1 MKKKSLGIQ
10 EIKYGE
16 VHCFCPLKFENDKS
30 FEVLCDSILHSKV
43 FFSDEYQN
51 KIRDSLGFSSAQTV
65 KAMNEMEEGQDV
77 KVSMQDFEKYSSM
90 DSAPLD
96 INKDDIRLEVDFTES
111 SIKTYLISMELE
123 ELVCQEKRLIY
134 EQGLFSRIYGPR
146 FVTYQNRFILHPLRV
161 ELSNGRNTWLN
172 ATLYI
177 FANGMG
183 ILKLWFPIIN
193 MGTDALKES
202 NLDALILKIDNRLG
216 TEEIVSDLKLSNV
229 AAVYINLLMKDIGAE
244 IRLYGGEINYI
255 SLINYDGIPRRINTA
270 ANEVLEDLYRIVA
283 SPVPERKNIS
293 YIRKAQGYIKDNSW
307 GDQDINYVAKIT
319 GGCLAYIDQSVLDI
333 AYEEYKAKQGCTDL
347 DERDY
352 FEIHQDIASD
362 IFCNVELAL
371 LIIMLKKMNDCNC
384 YYEKINELGNL
395 DKIQIEYNKNV
406 IFINELQEECFGS
419 VSEQIEFLERAM
431 HYYLKPEIM
440 KEKLLAIDNI
450 LRIERE
456 KKEGKFQSFITIGG
470 FLISLIFGFPAIY
483 DTITII
489 RKLLFFIPADVPYLT
504 VESVSALV
512 WIVFNGVLF
521 LMLYRRYR

>member
-1 MKKKSLGIQ
+1 MSKKSLGIQ

-16 VHCFCPLKFENDKS
+16 VHCFHPLKFENDKS
-30 FEVLCDSILHSKV
+30 FETLCDSILHSKV

-51 KIRDSLGFSSAQTV
+51 KIRDSLGVSSAQTV
-65 KAMNEMEEGQDV
+65 KAMNEMKEGQDV
-77 KVSMQDFEKYSSM
+77 KFSMQDYEKYSSM

-96 INKDDIRLEVDFTES
+96 INNDNIRLEIDFTES
-111 SIKTYLISMELE
+111 SIKAYLIPTELE
-123 ELVCQEKRLIY
+123 ELECQKKRLIY
-134 EQGLFSRIYGPR
+134 EQELFSRIYGSR
-146 FVTYQNRFILHPLRV
+146 FVTYQDRFILHPLKV

-193 MGTDALKES
+193 METDALKQN
-202 NLDALILKIDNRLG
+202 NLDALISKIDNLLG
-216 TEEIVSDLKLSNV
+216 TEEIVSDLKLSDV
-229 AAVYINLLMKDIGAE
+229 VDVYINPLMKDIGAE
-244 IRLYGGEINYI
+244 IRLYGGAINYI
-255 SLINYDGIPRRINTA
+255 SLINYDGIPRQVNAA

-319 GGCLAYIDQSVLDI
+319 GGCLAYIDQSLLDI
-333 AYEEYKAKQGCTDL
+333 TYEEYKTKQGNADL
-347 DERDY
+347 DESDY
-352 FEIHQDIASD
+352 FQIHQEIASD

-431 HYYLKPEIM
+431 RYYLKPEIM
-440 KEKLLAIDNI
+440 KEKLSAIDHI

-456 KKEGKFQSFITIGG
+456 KKEGKFQDFVTIGG
-470 FLISLIFGFPAIY
+470 FLISLLFGFPAIY
-483 DTITII
+483 DTIIII
-489 RKLLFFIPADVPYLT
+489 RKLLFFIPADVPFLT
-504 VESVSALV
+504 LESVSALV
-512 WIVFNGVLF
+512 WIVFNVVLF
-521 LMLYRRYR
+521 LMLYGRYR

>member
-202 NLDALILKIDNRLG
+202 NLFFLCCIED
-216 TEEIVSDLKLSNV
+216 IV
-229 AAVYINLLMKDIGAE
+229 
-244 IRLYGGEINYI
+244 
-255 SLINYDGIPRRINTA
+255 
-270 ANEVLEDLYRIVA
+270 
-283 SPVPERKNIS
+283 
-293 YIRKAQGYIKDNSW
+293 
-307 GDQDINYVAKIT
+307 
-319 GGCLAYIDQSVLDI
+319 
-333 AYEEYKAKQGCTDL
+333 
-347 DERDY
+347 DY
-352 FEIHQDIASD
+352 AMQ
-362 IFCNVELAL
+362 CNVEPQ
-371 LIIMLKKMNDCNC
+371 KRRR
-384 YYEKINELGNL
+384 
-395 DKIQIEYNKNV
+395 
-406 IFINELQEECFGS
+406 
-419 VSEQIEFLERAM
+419 VS
-431 HYYLKPEIM
+431 
-440 KEKLLAIDNI
+440 D
-450 LRIERE
+450 
-456 KKEGKFQSFITIGG
+456 
-470 FLISLIFGFPAIY
+470 
-483 DTITII
+483 
-489 RKLLFFIPADVPYLT
+489 
-504 VESVSALV
+504 
-512 WIVFNGVLF
+512 
-521 LMLYRRYR
+521 